1 MGVDLRRGDVHV
13 AQQVLHRSNIGAG
26 VQQMCGKGVSQRVR
40 GDAFV
45 ESGRPGSFTNG
56 VLKTGVQHMMPPLD
70 AGEGFRRL
78 TAREGQVDPG

>member
-1 MGVDLRRGDVHV
+1 
-13 AQQVLHRSNIGAG
+13 
-26 VQQMCGKGVSQRVR
+26 
-40 GDAFV
+40 
-45 ESGRPGSFTNG
+45 